1 MLKARYRWSD
11 SSSNDLLR
19 LLGSLLSKPNF
30 VPKNTYEWKKT
41 ISPLSMRVQRIYAC
55 PNHCML
61 YCGDYEKYENCLN
74 CGSGRY
80 KTSADF
86 IPDEVGDAISKKM
99 KRVEKNKGADQEP

>member
-1 MLKARYRWSD
+1 
-11 SSSNDLLR
+11 
-19 LLGSLLSKPNF
+19 
-30 VPKNTYEWKKT
+30 
-41 ISPLSMRVQRIYAC
+41 
-55 PNHCML
+55 ML

-80 KTSADF
+80 KSNADF